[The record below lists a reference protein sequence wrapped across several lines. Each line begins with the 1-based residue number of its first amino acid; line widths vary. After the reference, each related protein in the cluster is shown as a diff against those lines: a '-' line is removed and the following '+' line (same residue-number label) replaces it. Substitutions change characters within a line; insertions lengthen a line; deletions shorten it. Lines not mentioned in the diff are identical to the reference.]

1 MLKAFLFVITG
12 CSGFLSAMTFAIEA
26 FHFHVLPMR
35 TRFPF
40 KYGIASMNALPHLF
54 VKVDLLVN
62 GRPACGLASEGLPPK
77 WFTKNPDTLFEVD
90 LAEMIAVIQ
99 NASRIGRLA
108 AEKETGFFAWW
119 RDLYAE
125 QANWAQVSS
134 VPPLLANLGVSLI
147 ERAVL
152 DGLCKALVRPLHAV
166 LQSDELGIDLGELRE
181 ELRGMRVSDVIMP
194 QPLSHV
200 HARHTIGLGDAL
212 TSADGSLDDGLPYTL
227 EESIRAYGLRYFK
240 IKVCGKTEVD
250 LPRLREITRV
260 ITAHC
265 PDGFHSTLDG
275 NEQFHDLA
283 SFCDFY
289 EALKADASLA
299 PLLRSVLL
307 IEQALHRS
315 KALSEDVRSGPGMII
330 DESDGSLKDLPLAL
344 DLGYR
349 GTSHKNCKG
358 IVKGLANAALLKKR
372 AASIPGGPILSG
384 EDLAGIGP
392 VAMLQDLSVMTL
404 LGITHVE
411 RNGHHYFRGLSMYPQ
426 EVQEAALQAH
436 AGLYHRHQADFAA
449 LRIEKGMLNTNSIN
463 SAPFGCGLTLD
474 MTAFEPL
481 NVWIKRGGMGEL

>member
-1 MLKAFLFVITG
+1 MDNRQV
-12 CSGFLSAMTFAIEA
+12 SGLLMTFQIEA

-54 VKVDLLVN
+54 VRVDLIVDGKLSQ
-62 GRPACGLASEGLPPK
+62 GLASEGLPPK

-90 LAEMIAVIQ
+90 LAEMIAGIQ

-108 AEKETGFFAWW
+108 GEKETSFFAWW
-119 RDLYAE
+119 RNLYAE
-125 QANWAQVSS
+125 QTHWSQVRS

-152 DGLCKALVRPLHAV
+152 DGLCKALGHPLHAV
-166 LQSDELGIDLGELRE
+166 LQTDALRIDLGEVRD
-181 ELRGMRVSDVIMP
+181 ELRGMRVSDVIAP
-194 QPLSHV
+194 QPLPRV

-212 TSADGSLDDGLPYTL
+212 TAADGSLDDGLPYTL

-240 IKVCGKTEVD
+240 IKVCGKPEVD
-250 LPRLREITRV
+250 VLRLREITR
-260 ITAHC
+260 ILTTHC
-265 PDGFHSTLDG
+265 PEGFHSTLDG
-275 NEQFHDLA
+275 NEQFYDLA

-289 EALKADASLA
+289 ETLKADESLA
-299 PLLRSVLL
+299 PLFGSVLL
-307 IEQALHRS
+307 IEQPLHRS
-315 KALSEDVRSGPGMII
+315 KALTEDVRSGPGMII
-330 DESDGSLKDLPLAL
+330 DESDGSLGDLPLAL

-358 IVKGLANAALLKKR
+358 VVKGLANAALLKKR

-384 EDLAGIGP
+384 EDLAGMGP
-392 VAMLQDLSVMTL
+392 VAMLQDLSLMTL

-411 RNGHHYFRGLSMYPQ
+411 RNGHHYFRGLSMYPH

-436 AGLYHRHQADFAA
+436 AGFYHRHSEGFPTI
-449 LRIEKGMLNTNSIN
+449 RIENGMLDTTSIN
-463 SAPFGCGLTLD
+463 AAPFGCGLTLD
-474 MTAFEPL
+474 VSAFEPL
-481 NVWIKRGGMGEL
+481 NAWIKRGGIGEL

>member
-1 MLKAFLFVITG
+1 MMFR
-12 CSGFLSAMTFAIEA
+12 IES
-26 FHFHVLPMR
+26 FQFHVLPMR

-54 VKVDLLVN
+54 VTAELVV
-62 GRPACGLASEGLPPK
+62 GGKPAQGLASEGLPPK

-119 RDLYAE
+119 RNLYAE
-125 QANWAQVSS
+125 QESWSLVKA

-152 DGLCKALVRPLHAV
+152 DGLCKAQGQPLHAA
-166 LQSDELGIDLGELRE
+166 LQTDALGIDLGTVRE
-181 ELRGMRVSDVIMP
+181 ELRGMRVSDVIAP
-194 QPLSHV
+194 QPLSRV

-212 TSADGSLDDGLPYTL
+212 TAADGSLDDGLPFSL

-240 IKVCGKTEVD
+240 IKVCGKLEAD
-250 LPRLREITRV
+250 LPRLREITR
-260 ITAHC
+260 ILTTHC

-275 NEQFHDLA
+275 NEQFYDLA
-283 SFCDFY
+283 SFCDLF
-289 EALKADASLA
+289 ETLRSDATLE
-299 PLLRSVLL
+299 PLFRSVLL
-307 IEQALHRS
+307 IEQPLHRS
-315 KALSEDVRSGPGMII
+315 KALTEDVRSGPGMII

-372 AASIPGGPILSG
+372 AAGIPGGPVLSG
-384 EDLAGIGP
+384 EDLAGMGP
-392 VAMLQDLSVMTL
+392 VAMLQDLSLMTL
-404 LGITHVE
+404 LGISHVE
-411 RNGHHYFRGLSMYPQ
+411 RNGHHYFRGLSMYPPQ
-426 EVQEAALQAH
+426 VQEAALQAH
-436 AGLYHRHQADFAA
+436 AGFYHRHTGGFPTI
-449 LRIEKGMLNTNSIN
+449 RIENGVLDTRSIN
-463 SAPFGCGLTLD
+463 AAPFGCGLKLD
-474 MTAFEPL
+474 VASFEPL
-481 NVWIKRGGMGEL
+481 NAWIKRGGMGEL

>member
-1 MLKAFLFVITG
+1 
-12 CSGFLSAMTFAIEA
+12 MTFTIDA
-26 FHFHVLPMR
+26 FQFHVLPMR

-40 KYGIASMNALPHLF
+40 KYGIASMSALPHLF
-54 VKVDLLVN
+54 VTVDLIVD
-62 GRPACGLASEGLPPK
+62 GKPVRGLASEGLPPK

-90 LAEMIAVIQ
+90 LAEMLAVIQ

-108 AEKETGFFAWW
+108 AEKPTAFFTWW

-125 QANWAQVSS
+125 QERWSQVKE

-152 DGLCKALVRPLHAV
+152 DGLCKALGRPLHEV
-166 LQSDELGIDLGELRE
+166 LRTDALGIDLGEVRE
-181 ELRGMRVSDVIMP
+181 ELRGMHLSDVIAS
-194 QPLSHV
+194 QPLTRV
-200 HARHTIGLGDAL
+200 HARHTVGLGDAL

-240 IKVCGKTEVD
+240 IKVCGKLEMD

-260 ITAHC
+260 ITSSC

-275 NEQFHDLA
+275 NEQFYDLA

-289 EALKADASLA
+289 EALRSDAALE
-299 PLLRSVLL
+299 PLFRSVLL
-307 IEQALHRS
+307 IEQPLHRS
-315 KALSEDVRSGPGMII
+315 KALTADVRSGPGMII

-344 DLGYR
+344 NLGYR

-372 AASIPGGPILSG
+372 AASIPGGPVLSG
-384 EDLAGIGP
+384 EDLAGMGP
-392 VAMLQDLSVMTL
+392 VAMLQDLSLMTL

-411 RNGHHYFRGLSMYPQ
+411 RNGHHYFRGLSMYPPQ
-426 EVQEAALQAH
+426 TQEAALQAH
-436 AGLYHRHQADFAA
+436 AGFYHRHPEGFPTI
-449 LRIEKGMLNTNSIN
+449 RIENGVLDTRSIN
-463 SAPFGCGLTLD
+463 AAPFGCGLTMD
-474 MTAFEPL
+474 VTAFEPL
-481 NVWIKRGGMGEL
+481 NAWIKRGGMSEL